1 MILLEIIVT
10 ILFILLVGAIV
21 YKFLNEKKYSNES
34 VLGNIAS
41 TIGVLG
47 TFIGIAIGLWKFN
60 PNNISESVPLLLSGM
75 KIAFATS
82 IIGMS
87 ATIFMKYI
95 ALKNEDEEN
104 IDDIMEL
111 FNTMIS
117 ESRNVNATLV
127 QNQIQT
133 EEALNK
139 VSELWSSN
147 QEKFT
152 QDLTNEILNLN
163 NNTISK
169 QQELIMEFKKLGETF
184 KELNSGVFYL
194 LQWQENYKETLEN
207 TIKEL
212 NLVLEFIHN
221 TEDSIK
227 SIAENSSLIKE
238 NNENLN
244 EILKDIRNSQTI
256 IVDGTKSIIQISDKA
271 KDSIPT
277 INKYF
282 ENINIK
288 LEDTVEN
295 LDTVIYDNSNKLE
308 KYIEKIT
315 SESLSETTRCI
326 ADNNME
332 FKSEVEEYLNRFKM
346 IVYNLK
352 KCIPDINTN
361 LQQTSH
367 RFNKALTIYNNEV
380 QKSLQQNLKQL
391 NKQVDYL
398 EKSTNNINYN
408 LENTISDSTKRIEN
422 LSIATSKQIQI
433 MIEDMENIF
442 TRKVEQLDEVLEVE
456 LTKSLN
462 SLGSQLANISK
473 KFADDYTP
481 LANKLKEVV
490 NIAQGVK

>member
-1 MILLEIIVT
+1 MEIIVT
-10 ILFILLVGAIV
+10 LLFVLLVGAIV
-21 YKFLNEKKYSNES
+21 YKFLKEKKYSNES

-60 PNNISESVPLLLSGM
+60 PNNITESVPLLLAGM

-82 IIGMS
+82 IAGMS
-87 ATIFMKYI
+87 AAIFMKYI

-139 VSELWSSN
+139 VSELWSNN
-147 QEKFT
+147 QQKFT
-152 QDLTNEILNLN
+152 KELTNEILNLN

-169 QQELIMEFKKLGETF
+169 QEELIMEFKKLGETF
-184 KELNSGVFYL
+184 KELNSGVGDL
-194 LQWQENYKETLEN
+194 LQWQENYKETVES
-207 TIKEL
+207 TTKEL
-212 NLVLEFIHN
+212 NLVLESIHN
-221 TEDSIK
+221 TDESIK

-238 NNENLN
+238 NNENLS
-244 EILKDIRNSQTI
+244 EVLKDIRNSQAI
-256 IVDGTKSIIQISDKA
+256 IVDGTKSIIQISDRA
-271 KDSIPT
+271 KESIPE

-282 ENINIK
+282 EHI
-288 LEDTVEN
+288 DTQLKDAVEN
-295 LDTVIYDNSNKLE
+295 LDVVIHDNSNKLE
-308 KYIEKIT
+308 KHLEKIT
-315 SESLSETTRCI
+315 SESLSKTTRCI

-332 FKSEVEEYLNRFKM
+332 FRSEVEEYLNRFKM

-352 KCIPDINTN
+352 KCVPEINSN

-367 RFNKALTIYNNEV
+367 RFNKALTTYNNEV
-380 QKSLQQNLKQL
+380 QQSLQQNLKQI
-391 NKQVDYL
+391 NKQVDSL
-398 EKSTNNINYN
+398 QKLTNSINYN
-408 LENTISDSTKRIEN
+408 LENTISDSAKRIEN
-422 LSIATSKQIQI
+422 LSMATSNQIKM

-442 TRKVEQLDEVLEVE
+442 TRKVEQLDEVLEAE

-462 SLGSQLANISK
+462 SLGSQLVTISE

-481 LANKLKEVV
+481 LADKLKEVV
-490 NIAQGVK
+490 TIVEGVK

>member
-1 MILLEIIVT
+1 MIVT
-10 ILFILLVGAIV
+10 LLFVLLVGAIV
-21 YKFLNEKKYSNES
+21 YKFLKEKKYSNES
-34 VLGNIAS
+34 ALGNIAS

-60 PNNISESVPLLLSGM
+60 PNNITESVPLLLAGM

-82 IIGMS
+82 IAGMS
-87 ATIFMKYI
+87 AAIFMKYI

-139 VSELWSSN
+139 VSELWSNN
-147 QEKFT
+147 QQKFT
-152 QDLTNEILNLN
+152 KELTNEILNLN

-169 QQELIMEFKKLGETF
+169 QEELIMEFKKLGETF
-184 KELNSGVFYL
+184 KELNSGVGDL
-194 LQWQENYKETLEN
+194 LQWQENYKETVES
-207 TIKEL
+207 TTKEL
-212 NLVLEFIHN
+212 NLVLESIHN
-221 TEDSIK
+221 TDESIK
-227 SIAENSSLIKE
+227 SIAKNSSLIKE
-238 NNENLN
+238 NNENLS
-244 EILKDIRNSQTI
+244 EVLKDIRNSQAI
-256 IVDGTKSIIQISDKA
+256 IVDGTKSIIQISDRA
-271 KDSIPT
+271 KESIPE

-282 ENINIK
+282 EHI
-288 LEDTVEN
+288 DTQLKDAVEN
-295 LDTVIYDNSNKLE
+295 LDVVIHDNSNKLE
-308 KYIEKIT
+308 KYLEKIT
-315 SESLSETTRCI
+315 SESLSKTTRCI

-332 FKSEVEEYLNRFKM
+332 FRSEVEEYLNRFKM

-352 KCIPDINTN
+352 KCVPEINSN

-367 RFNKALTIYNNEV
+367 RFNKSLTTYNNEV

-391 NKQVDYL
+391 NKQVDSL
-398 EKSTNNINYN
+398 QKSTNSINYN
-408 LENTISDSTKRIEN
+408 LENTISDSAKRIEN
-422 LSIATSKQIQI
+422 LSMATSNQIKM

-442 TRKVEQLDEVLEVE
+442 TRKVEQLDEVLEAE

-462 SLGSQLANISK
+462 SLGSQLVTISE

-481 LANKLKEVV
+481 LADKLKEVV
-490 NIAQGVK
+490 TIVEGVK

>member
-1 MILLEIIVT
+1 MIVT
-10 ILFILLVGAIV
+10 LLFVLLVGAIV
-21 YKFLNEKKYSNES
+21 YKFLKEKKYSNES
-34 VLGNIAS
+34 ALGNIAS

-60 PNNISESVPLLLSGM
+60 PNNITESVPLLLAGM

-82 IIGMS
+82 IAGMS
-87 ATIFMKYI
+87 AAIFMKYI

-139 VSELWSSN
+139 VSELWSNN
-147 QEKFT
+147 QQKFT
-152 QDLTNEILNLN
+152 KELTNEILNLN

-169 QQELIMEFKKLGETF
+169 QEELIMEFKKLGETF
-184 KELNSGVFYL
+184 KELNSGVGDL
-194 LQWQENYKETLEN
+194 LQWQENYKETVES
-207 TIKEL
+207 TTKEL
-212 NLVLEFIHN
+212 NLVLESIHN
-221 TEDSIK
+221 TDESIK

-238 NNENLN
+238 NNKNLS
-244 EILKDIRNSQTI
+244 EVLKDIRNSQAI

-271 KDSIPT
+271 KESIPE

-282 ENINIK
+282 EHIDK
-288 LEDTVEN
+288 QLKDAVEN
-295 LDTVIYDNSNKLE
+295 LDVVIHDNSNKLE
-308 KYIEKIT
+308 KHLEKIT
-315 SESLSETTRCI
+315 SESLSKTTRCI

-332 FKSEVEEYLNRFKM
+332 FRSEVEEYLNRFKM

-352 KCIPDINTN
+352 KCVPEINSN

-367 RFNKALTIYNNEV
+367 RFNKSLTTYNNEV

-391 NKQVDYL
+391 NKQVDSL
-398 EKSTNNINYN
+398 QKLTNSINYN
-408 LENTISDSTKRIEN
+408 LENTISDSAKRIEN
-422 LSIATSKQIQI
+422 LSMATSNQIK
-433 MIEDMENIF
+433 MMVEDMENIF
-442 TRKVEQLDEVLEVE
+442 TRKVEQLDEVLEAE

-462 SLGSQLANISK
+462 SLGSQLVTISE

-481 LANKLKEVV
+481 LADKLKEVV
-490 NIAQGVK
+490 TIAEGVK